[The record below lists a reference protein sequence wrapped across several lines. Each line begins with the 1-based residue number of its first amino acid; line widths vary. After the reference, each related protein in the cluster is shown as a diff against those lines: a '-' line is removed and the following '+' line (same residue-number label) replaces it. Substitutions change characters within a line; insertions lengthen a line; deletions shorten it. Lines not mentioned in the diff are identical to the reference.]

1 MHLVHPKK
9 TKKKSDPRYER
20 FYEDSPA
27 DNRTNGQRDR
37 DRILYTSAF
46 RRLAGVTQVIS
57 AHEGH
62 VFHNRL
68 THSLEVAQLARRAA
82 EKLLREQPKVAR
94 SLGGVDPDVAEAAA
108 LAHDLGHPPFGH
120 IAEEEL
126 DRLLVKDD
134 VKDGFN
140 GNAQSF
146 RIVSRLALRRAHH
159 PGLNLTRATLNGIL
173 KYPWSRGAGGEP
185 SKKWGTYES
194 DRDVF
199 DWARKGQ
206 PGITRSVEAE
216 LMDWAD
222 DVTYAVHD
230 VEDFYRA
237 GRIPL
242 DKLKNDPRERDR
254 FLSYAGSRYFGKDL
268 PWKSVADGF
277 TELVTSVPLN
287 QPYSNTRNVRAGLRN
302 VTGVLIGRYINSTE
316 LRQPTSNDACPIYFQ
331 PVLKSEVWMWKQLTW
346 YYVIERPS
354 LATHQ
359 HGLRRVI
366 SCLYEIFRDAAASK
380 NFSIFPAG
388 SAKGLRMWR
397 AIGITTVV
405 ALLWT

>member
-1 MHLVHPKK
+1 
-9 TKKKSDPRYER
+9 
-20 FYEDSPA
+20 
-27 DNRTNGQRDR
+27 
-37 DRILYTSAF
+37 
-46 RRLAGVTQVIS
+46 
-57 AHEGH
+57 HEGH

-82 EKLLREQPKVAR
+82 EKLAREQPKVAR

-120 IAEEEL
+120 IAEDEL

-159 PGLNLTRATLNGIL
+159 PGLNLTRATLNGVL
-173 KYPWSRGAGGEP
+173 KYPWLRGAGGEP
-185 SKKWGTYES
+185 SKKWGAYES

-254 FLSYAGSRYFGKDL
+254 FLSYAGSRYVARDL
-268 PWKSVADGF
+268 PWKS
-277 TELVTSVPLN
+277 
-287 QPYSNTRNVRAGLRN
+287 
-302 VTGVLIGRYINSTE
+302 
-316 LRQPTSNDACPIYFQ
+316 
-331 PVLKSEVWMWKQLTW
+331 
-346 YYVIERPS
+346 
-354 LATHQ
+354 
-359 HGLRRVI
+359 
-366 SCLYEIFRDAAASK
+366 
-380 NFSIFPAG
+380 
-388 SAKGLRMWR
+388 
-397 AIGITTVV
+397 
-405 ALLWT
+405 